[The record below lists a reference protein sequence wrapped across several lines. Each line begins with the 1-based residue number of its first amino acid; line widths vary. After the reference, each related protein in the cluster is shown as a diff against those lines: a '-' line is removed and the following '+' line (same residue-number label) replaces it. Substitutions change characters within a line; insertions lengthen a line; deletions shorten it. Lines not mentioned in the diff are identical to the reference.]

1 MEKVFIGL
9 RPLGPD
15 TVVATA
21 KYIKKNDGERERKRA
36 ELHSYQKAKAIET
49 KNRFCTTCGN
59 LASQMALYR
68 YDGATR
74 MERYCQS
81 CIDSNK
87 HLKENELMDNFDNL
101 FIKAEHDT
109 PIYEQVHARNHEE

>member
-15 TVVATA
+15 TVVATGR
-21 KYIKKNDGERERKRA
+21 YLKKNDGERERKRA
-36 ELHSYQKAKAIET
+36 ALYSYQKARAIET

-74 MERYCQS
+74 MERYCQP
-81 CIDSNK
+81 CIDANK
-87 HLKENELMDNFDNL
+87 HLKENDLMESFDNL
-101 FIKAEHDT
+101 FIKAE
-109 PIYEQVHARNHEE
+109 PGSAIYEKSHARNHES